1 MLFRILISARIGARL
16 KKTECEL
23 LEMLKALYVIIWFAC
38 FFSIV
43 CTKPLD
49 IVVAVDVS
57 GSTTMSDFNKQ
68 VAFLRSLV
76 DAIQVSS
83 SSARLIIFAF
93 DHNMNSLASSFN
105 DPKTR
110 SRSLVK
116 QQINSL
122 TLTAGATTIDGA
134 IVQVKEFLNT
144 TSRNVPRVVAF
155 LTDGVNYGGS
165 ESLRI
170 PAQELRTVSIIN
182 K

>member
-1 MLFRILISARIGARL
+1 MWTLG
-16 KKTECEL
+16 
-23 LEMLKALYVIIWFAC
+23 YVESIVRNNLVCMF

-68 VAFLRSLV
+68 VAFLKSVV

-170 PAQELRTVSIIN
+170 PAQELRTVSN
-182 K
+182 YSAQYF